1 MRLIRS
7 RIEGE
12 SGSPRQ
18 GLERYD
24 PVMTIQGSPVHS
36 SSVKQSDQ
44 ATCSGRGDLF
54 QGMACV
60 DTSGNKRIPILM
72 EMVGAIS
79 RATEPNEV
87 LRDFAEGIRKL
98 EGSRG
103 YISLS
108 TRGLK
113 PGEYKITR
121 LLKGDQMLELSEAN
135 PWGDWDEMPVH
146 RGGFLA
152 EIIRQ
157 AYPEIIHN
165 MYLKDDPVLGN
176 ALADYGSMMAIP
188 LFDNGEPLNWA
199 ILLREGPEDYSVAD
213 LEEVILRANLV
224 GTTVRNV
231 MAAKT
236 LREANEANRREV
248 DQIARIQ
255 RALLPKELPDI
266 PGVSLGAHYE
276 MFDLAG
282 GDMYDFV
289 PLRKTADR
297 KSHDPNGPWAL
308 LIADASGHG
317 PAAATVV
324 AMLNAILYA
333 APAELDSPGKV
344 LAFANQHLVDKGF
357 EGTFVTALLCHY
369 CPVSREFVYARAGH
383 TPAVLMT
390 PGPPA
395 HIVRLDAVGGVPLGV
410 LEGVEYQE
418 DSITLDPGQTIVLY
432 TDGITEAFSPQGRM
446 FGLEGIEKSLLECTG
461 APDCVIS
468 HVTEALKAHESSVRP
483 NDDQTIVV
491 MKVHERVSGT
501 GNREA

>member
-1 MRLIRS
+1 MS
-7 RIEGE
+7 
-12 SGSPRQ
+12 
-18 GLERYD
+18 
-24 PVMTIQGSPVHS
+24 
-36 SSVKQSDQ
+36 
-44 ATCSGRGDLF
+44 
-54 QGMACV
+54 CV

-87 LRDFAEGIRKL
+87 LRVFGEGIRKL

-121 LLKGDQMLELSEAN
+121 LLKGDDQMMDLSEAN
-135 PWGDWDEMPVH
+135 PWAEWDGIPVQ

-165 MYLKDDPVLGN
+165 MYLKGDPVLGDI
-176 ALADYGSMMAIP
+176 LAEYGSMMAIP

-224 GTTVRNV
+224 GTTVLNV

-255 RALLPKELPDI
+255 KALLPRELPEI
-266 PGVSLGAHYE
+266 PGITLGAHYE

-289 PLRKTADR
+289 PLRKSADR
-297 KSHDPNGPWAL
+297 KTHDPHGPWAL

-333 APAELDSPGKV
+333 APAELDAPGKI
-344 LAFANQHLVDKGF
+344 LSFANQYLVDKGLD
-357 EGTFVTALLCHY
+357 GTFVTALLCHY
-369 CPVSREFVYARAGH
+369 CPTSREFVFARAGH
-383 TPAVLMT
+383 NPAVLMS

-395 HIVRLDAVGGVPLGV
+395 QIEILDGAGGVPLGV
-410 LEGVEYQE
+410 VGDVEYQDE
-418 DSITLDPGQTIVLY
+418 SITLEAGQTIVLY
-432 TDGITEAFSPQGRM
+432 TDGITEALSPAGRM
-446 FGLEGIEKSLLECTG
+446 FGVEGIEKSLIECTG

-468 HVTEALKAHESSVRP
+468 HVTGALKAHEGNVRP

-491 MKVHERVSGT
+491 LKVDENESGPCDC
-501 GNREA
+501 EA